1 MSATLKSPRPTRE
14 ALIEE
19 LLAAVDDLAARRR
32 RAICEQPLHR
42 EVSLPQLHVL
52 MMLQERGRMMVSE
65 LAGLLHISM
74 PSASSIVDR
83 VEENGLVLR
92 TRDAADRRV
101 VYVEVTDRGRALVE
115 ELMGLKQESMQRLFG
130 AMTEEE
136 LGDIV
141 RGLQAVRATL
151 QRIEGSQTAGS

>member
-1 MSATLKSPRPTRE
+1 MSATLEHASPTRE

-74 PSASSIVDR
+74 PSTSSIVDR
-83 VEENGLVLR
+83 VEENGLVER

-101 VYVEVTDRGRALVE
+101 VYVEITDRGRALVE
-115 ELMGLKQESMQRLFG
+115 EMMGLKQESMQRLFD
-130 AMTEEE
+130 AMTDDE
-136 LGDIV
+136 LQDVV
-141 RGLQAVRATL
+141 RGVKAVHAVLR
-151 QRIEGSQTAGS
+151 RIEGS

>member
-101 VYVEVTDRGRALVE
+101 VYVEVTDRGRGLVE

-130 AMTEEE
+130 AMTDEE
-136 LGDIV
+136 LRDIV

-151 QRIEGSQTAGS
+151 QRIEGS